1 VCSCRLSV
9 AKDGG
14 VIPRVDEALW
24 IRFILTFEK
33 SSVGA
38 RFPRV
43 APPILAISWRGRN
56 QVKL

>member
-1 VCSCRLSV
+1 LSV